1 VLTFA
6 TDMEGQILEGNL
18 YQLGW
23 IFVQGE
29 ENGTPI
35 IMEGGLDGG
44 YFTWGLKP
52 IIWGAILSI
61 CPSNDAKSSKC
72 RTFSSKG
79 MRESAAFLCR
89 GQHSRR

>member
-1 VLTFA
+1 MGGFSCKA
-6 TDMEGQILEGNL
+6 
-18 YQLGW
+18 
-23 IFVQGE
+23 

-35 IMEGGLDGG
+35 IMSGG
-44 YFTWGLKP
+44 YFGRYFTWVLADRKP

-79 MRESAAFLCR
+79 LREAAAFLCR
-89 GQHSRR
+89 GQHSPR